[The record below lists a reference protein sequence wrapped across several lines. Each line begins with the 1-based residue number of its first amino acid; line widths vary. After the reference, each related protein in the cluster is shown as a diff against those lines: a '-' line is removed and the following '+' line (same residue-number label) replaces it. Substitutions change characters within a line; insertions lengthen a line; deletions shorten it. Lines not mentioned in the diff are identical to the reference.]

1 MCQSL
6 FQSLSQYTARRDLLL
21 LLLCGAGPAFSQLKP
36 PAQKPAAAPAATTK
50 PAAAPASTIKPDEV
64 VQNIARCMLANAPQ
78 DWRSAT
84 LEIKETGNS
93 GRERAFEAN
102 YTWTDAAGKVQPLAP
117 CNPQEPAVNLYR
129 LNETLSPEKRQ
140 WTRAVLSLTKE
151 GKFDIKYDYTPR

>member
-1 MCQSL
+1 MCS
-6 FQSLSQYTARRDLLL
+6 
-21 LLLCGAGPAFSQLKP
+21 AGPAFSQLKP
-36 PAQKPAAAPAATTK
+36 PAQKPAAVTK

-64 VQNIARCMLANAPQ
+64 VQNIARCMLATAPQ

-140 WTRAVLSLTKE
+140 WTRAVLTVTKE